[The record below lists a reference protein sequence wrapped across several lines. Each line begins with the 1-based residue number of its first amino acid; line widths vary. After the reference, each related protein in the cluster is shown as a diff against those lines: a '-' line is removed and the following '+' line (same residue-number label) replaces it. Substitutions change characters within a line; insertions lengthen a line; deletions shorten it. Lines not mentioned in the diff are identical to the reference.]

1 MAVAHRRGWLG
12 WRVKLGIRTRP
23 KSVAH
28 INSGLDQPTYACIV
42 QLETVQLKIDQLKY
56 VQLQHCLI
64 GFLFNS
70 PKCSVSFWASGF
82 WPIYCLFKNIT
93 CSVGYLF
100 DRPVTKILRDKT
112 IRVGNKLGR
121 ALFARTPHRPHD
133 FHRPMPY

>member
-1 MAVAHRRGWLG
+1 MHQLWLGSTAVARCRGWPG

-23 KSVAH
+23 KSVAR
-28 INSGLDQPTYACIV
+28 INCGLDQPTYACIV

-100 DRPVTKILRDKT
+100 DRPVTIWDISLNY
-112 IRVGNKLGR
+112 VGTF
-121 ALFARTPHRPHD
+121 LFHVNSR
-133 FHRPMPY
+133 